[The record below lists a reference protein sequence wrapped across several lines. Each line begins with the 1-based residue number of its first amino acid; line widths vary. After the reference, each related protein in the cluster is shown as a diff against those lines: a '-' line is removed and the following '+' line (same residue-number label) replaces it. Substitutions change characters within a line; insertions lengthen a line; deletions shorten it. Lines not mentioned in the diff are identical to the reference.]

1 MIKVRLN
8 ALEEG
13 FETERKDNENL
24 LELVSRVLLDNGHK
38 EINDNLLEHM
48 TVLINGMEIE
58 RELWSSVYYEESD
71 SVMVATVIRGGSF
84 GQIFKQ
90 VAILAVAIV
99 ASVFLSPAVGGGI
112 YGALAVAAATI
123 GTTLILNS
131 LIPPP
136 SMDTGNLGGF
146 ENQSLAAS
154 QMYSITG
161 QSNQVKKFGGVPK
174 VYGRHRIFPVIAANP
189 YTDIETDPSTGEL
202 VQFFYAIYDFGY
214 GPLSLSDFKLG
225 DTPFYNYADVQYRLV
240 DLNKPSVSQGP
251 WDDVLS
257 SSFEIYKGD
266 IEQDNTSVAINSN
279 EESGASIDDY
289 QVIRNASPKVEGN
302 NQEIILSFVCPR
314 GLISYGTNGDTS
326 AVNIDLEI
334 HFSKVGE
341 ENWKPFNDVNFVH
354 SYRYAGG
361 ENTFTPT
368 DCTVLPA
375 NLSTLGYFTLIQS
388 YDTSYWDWMGVVG
401 GQAWEQTI
409 QKEYG
414 FKAGSNSLIFTTS
427 SSEIGQNIKFNLFSE
442 IDLGKVINKVPHAVP
457 GYSVFT
463 TERPIPVDVVV
474 GYKVEPKIPLEFVPF
489 FSPSLI
495 IGTFKSFLFNLG
507 KARISRKDTGQVYS
521 TVSFKPREVSQY
533 KVRVRRIRTFSNSS
547 YQVLSDLS
555 LYNLSTRFDRKP
567 IITPNRHVFIEIRI
581 RATNQLN
588 GTINNLSATGRSVLD
603 VYNSNTQTWSKKITS
618 SPAWVFCDLL
628 TGELNKKAIS
638 KSRLHLPSIVEWADF
653 CEEIP
658 TPPPSK
664 TFGNPRFS
672 TNFVLDFDATLQQVL
687 NLVSNSAQASLNIVD
702 GKYGVL
708 LDKLKTVPVQIFT
721 PRNSWGFVSN
731 RNYAEK
737 PHALKIGYIDPN
749 VSWEARETLVYDN
762 GYDENNATLFDTLDT
777 FACTNE
783 EQAWRFGRY
792 MLAQNRL
799 RQENISITVDFEH
812 LVCTRGDYV
821 RLVQD
826 TMKVGGRA
834 ARIKSVSGIRVTI
847 DDSLEIIPSIDYGY
861 VFRSP
866 SSGILKSTL
875 TVISEDTFDLDGA
888 MPSVGDLIVIG
899 QVDYEYIDCLVKAIV
914 PQGDL
919 TAQLTLVEKADAIYS
934 AESTGT
940 LPDYSPQISITENT
954 DVVAPSEVTNLQI
967 LENTYRCMGSGYQY
981 YITVDWDVPVGSVF
995 STFEVY
1001 ADYGKGYKLI
1011 AVVNDTTYEFIVGET
1026 SLGLD
1031 HKFKVL
1037 ALSATGKKLDLGAV
1051 GFVSAIPLSKT
1062 SPPSD
1067 IEALYLNV
1075 TGETIQIDWR
1085 GIDDCDISEYL
1096 IRYSPNLQG
1105 TWESSIPLLRTDR
1118 NTTLAQAQART
1129 GTYLIKAVD
1138 FNGNESANASIA
1150 ITSIPELTGLNLI
1163 EETNDFPT
1171 LTGELYQTVL
1181 DGTALILQKI
1191 TDGGPLDNQYYSEG
1205 FYYFRNFLDL
1215 GEIYTVRLQSLI
1227 EAEGF
1232 TVDDIMSN
1240 WVTLDDVLL
1249 MANSRQSEWDVE
1261 TQYRATDTFN
1271 VISEW
1276 SLMSEVSS
1284 LNGGEDDDWTE
1295 WRKFTIGDF
1304 SGRIFQFRLRL
1315 VSNKASVTPRVFNG
1329 VIRSDMPDRVFSI
1342 EDILVPDTGHSVV
1355 YSPSFKGPNTSPN
1368 IQVTIQDAQSGD
1380 YPLVTSKTLD
1390 GFHIVIKDK
1399 NDVAVERSID
1409 ISVKGFGRKTGMVL

>member
-13 FETERKDNENL
+13 FETERKDKENL

-225 DTPFYNYADVQYRLV
+225 DTPFYNYSDIQYRLV

-341 ENWKPFNDVNFVH
+341 DNWKPFNDVNFVH

-361 ENTFTPT
+361 ENIFTPKT
-368 DCTVLPA
+368 CTILPA
-375 NLSTLGYFTLIQS
+375 TISNLGYFTLLQT
-388 YDTSYWDWMGVVG
+388 YDTPYFDLFGGSGVY
-401 GQAWEQTI
+401 WEQAI

-414 FKAGSNSLIFTTS
+414 FKSGSNSFILS
-427 SSEIGQNIKFNLFSE
+427 SSSAEIGENIKFSLFADV
-442 IDLGKVINKVPHAVP
+442 DLGKVINKTPHAVP
-457 GYSVFT
+457 GYSVIT
-463 TERPIPVDVVV
+463 TERPINVDICV
-474 GYKVEPKIPLEFVPF
+474 GYLVEPKIPLQFTPF
-489 FSPSLI
+489 FSPSIFL
-495 IGTFKSFLFNLG
+495 GTFTSFLFNLG

-588 GTINNLSATGRSVLD
+588 GTINNLSAIGRSVLD

-618 SPAWVFCDLL
+618 NPAWVFCDLL

-638 KSRLHLPSIVEWADF
+638 KSRLHLPSIVEWAEF
-653 CEEIP
+653 CEQIP
-658 TPPPSK
+658 TPPPSR

-888 MPSVGDLIVIG
+888 IPSVGDLIVVG

-967 LENTYRCMGSGYQY
+967 LDNTYRCMGSGYQY

-1150 ITSIPELTGLNLI
+1150 ITSIPELTGLNII

-1276 SLMSEVSS
+1276 LLLSDVTSMNEGV
-1284 LNGGEDDDWTE
+1284 EDNWTE

-1329 VIRSDMPDRVFSI
+1329 VIRSDMPDRVFSLNNLTSTLTPYEI
-1342 EDILVPDTGHSVV
+1342 V
-1355 YSPSFKGPNTSPN
+1355 YTPAFKGPGTSPN
-1368 IQVTIQDAQSGD
+1368 IQITQDDAERGD
-1380 YPLVTSKTLD
+1380 YYKITDKTLN
-1390 GFHIVIKDK
+1390 GFKITFYDINDNPVIRTFDL
-1399 NDVAVERSID
+1399 A
-1409 ISVKGFGRKTGMVL
+1409 VKGYGRKTNAVI

>member
-13 FETERKDNENL
+13 FEITRKDNENL
-24 LELVSRVLLDNGHK
+24 LELVNRVLLDNGHK
-38 EINDNLLEHM
+38 EVNDNLLQHM
-48 TVLINGMEIE
+48 TVLVNANQID
-58 RELWSSVYYEESD
+58 RDLWESVYYNETD
-71 SVMVATVIRGGSF
+71 SVMVATVIKGGSF

-90 VAILAVAIV
+90 VVIIAVAIAVTV
-99 ASVFLSPAVGGGI
+99 ATRDPTLGLTIIEAAAI
-112 YGALAVAAATI
+112 TAAATI
-123 GTTLILNS
+123 GTTLLLNS

-136 SMDTGNLGGF
+136 GVGGF
-146 ENQSLAAS
+146 GGVDFGSSSLAAS

-161 QSNQVKKFGGVPK
+161 QSNQVKKFGSVPK
-174 VYGRHRIFPVIAANP
+174 VYGTHRIFPIVAANP

-214 GPLSLSDFKLG
+214 GPLQLADFKLG
-225 DTPFYNYADVQYRLV
+225 DTPFYNYADIQYRLV
-240 DLNKPSVSQGP
+240 DLNKPSISEGA
-251 WDDVLS
+251 WDDVLHP
-257 SSFEIYKGD
+257 SFEIYKGD
-266 IEQDNTSVAINSN
+266 IEQDNTSVAINGN
-279 EESGASIDDY
+279 EESGANQDDY

-302 NQEIILSFVCPR
+302 NQEIVLSFVCPR
-314 GLISYGTNGDTS
+314 GLIGYGTNGDS
-326 AVNIDLEI
+326 SPVNIDLEI

-341 ENWKPFNDVNFVH
+341 DIWKPFNDVNFVY

-361 ENTFTPT
+361 SDTFTPT
-368 DCTVLPA
+368 DCSVLPPTLA
-375 NLSTLGYFTLIQS
+375 NIGYFTLLNT
-388 YDTSYWDWMGVVG
+388 YEMPYWDFFNTNQSWN
-401 GQAWEQTI
+401 QTI
-409 QKEYG
+409 QKTYG
-414 FKAGSNSLIFTTS
+414 FKAGTNSFIFSTGS
-427 SSEIGQNIKFNLFSE
+427 AEIGENIKFYLGGE
-442 IDLGKVINKVPHAVP
+442 LDLGKVITKVPHAVS

-463 TERPIPVDVVV
+463 TERPINVDFALVT
-474 GYKVEPKIPLEFVPF
+474 KVEPVNPMEFVEFVTPA
-489 FSPSLI
+489 I
-495 IGTFKSFLFNLG
+495 YIGSFKRFVFNLA
-507 KARISRKDTGQVYS
+507 KARITRQDTGQVYS
-521 TVSFKPREVSQY
+521 TISFKPKEISQY
-533 KVRVRRIRTFSNSS
+533 KIRVRRIRTFSSS
-547 YQVLSDLS
+547 TYQVLSDLS
-555 LYNLSTRFDRKP
+555 LYNISTRFDRNP

-588 GTINNLSATGRSVLD
+588 GTINNLSAIASSILD
-603 VYNSNTQTWSKKITS
+603 VYDSNTQTWSKKVTAN
-618 SPAWVFCDLL
+618 PAWVFCDLL

-638 KSRLHLPSIVEWADF
+638 KSRLHMASIVEWAEF

-658 TPPPSK
+658 TPPPTK
-664 TFGNPRFS
+664 TFGNSRFL

-687 NLVSNSAQASLNIVD
+687 NLVSNSAQASLNLVD

-721 PRNSWGFVSN
+721 PRNSWGFISN
-731 RNYAEK
+731 RNYADK

-749 VSWEARETLVYDN
+749 VTWEARETIVYDN
-762 GYDENNATLFDTLDT
+762 GYDENTATLFDTLDT

-834 ARIKSVSGIRVTI
+834 ARVKTVSGIRVTI
-847 DDSLEIIPSIDYGY
+847 DDSLEIIPLIDYGY
-861 VFRSP
+861 VFRSA
-866 SSGILKSTL
+866 SLGIIKSTL
-875 TVISEDTFDLDGA
+875 TVVSEDTFDLDGA
-888 MPSVGDLIVIG
+888 MPAVGDLIVIG
-899 QVDYEYIDCLVKAIV
+899 QVDFEYIDCLVKAIN

-919 TAQLTLVEKADAIYS
+919 TATLTLVEKADAIYT

-954 DVVAPSEVTNLQI
+954 EIVAPGEVTNLQI
-967 LENTYRCMGSGYQY
+967 LNNTFRCMGSNYQY
-981 YITVDWDVPVGSVF
+981 YITVDWDVPTGSTF
-995 STFEVY
+995 STFEIYV
-1001 ADYGKGYKLI
+1001 DYGKGYKLI
-1011 AVVNDTTYEFIVGET
+1011 AIVNDTTYEYIVDEAY
-1026 SLGLD
+1026 LGLD

-1051 GFVSAIPLSKT
+1051 GFTSALPISKIT
-1062 SPPSD
+1062 PPSD

-1105 TWESSIPLLRTDR
+1105 TWESSIPLLRTDK

-1150 ITSIPELTGLNLI
+1150 ITSIPELTGLNII
-1163 EETNDFPT
+1163 EETNDFPA

-1240 WVTLDDVLL
+1240 WVSLDDVLL
-1249 MANSRQSEWDVE
+1249 LANSRQSEWDVE

-1276 SLMSEVSS
+1276 LLLSDVTSMNEGV
-1284 LNGGEDDDWTE
+1284 EDNWTD

-1329 VIRSDMPDRVFSI
+1329 VIRSDMPDRVFSLNNLTSALTPYEFI
-1342 EDILVPDTGHSVV
+1342 
-1355 YSPSFKGPNTSPN
+1355 YSPAFKGPGTSPN
-1368 IQVTIQDAQSGD
+1368 IQITQDDAERGD
-1380 YPLVTSKTLD
+1380 YYKITDKTLN
-1390 GFHIVIKDK
+1390 GFKITFYDINDNPVIRTFDL
-1399 NDVAVERSID
+1399 A
-1409 ISVKGFGRKTGMVL
+1409 VKGYGRKTNAVI